1 MLTDSMDNSL
11 RDHLGFEDYI
21 LFQPIESTVAGR
33 PLLIV
38 DNFAVGK
45 IIGGTA
51 NVLQVQVFT
60 RMTSEV
66 CLQYSLPPVTTAAH
80 PTASLANMIEVVC
93 QDFFVNMARS
103 AIHDIAHV
111 MPLSEVESGLF
122 HMSGCYNCFFIRY
135 SFCGGALVPNSASE
149 YFFCFATCLH
159 HQ

>member
-51 NVLQVQVFT
+51 NVLQVPSVYPDDLRGLSAVFT
-60 RMTSEV
+60 
-66 CLQYSLPPVTTAAH
+66 TTCYYCCTPH
-80 PTASLANMIEVVC
+80 S
-93 QDFFVNMARS
+93 FF
-103 AIHDIAHV
+103 
-111 MPLSEVESGLF
+111 G
-122 HMSGCYNCFFIRY
+122 
-135 SFCGGALVPNSASE
+135 
-149 YFFCFATCLH
+149 
-159 HQ
+159 